1 MAGSGQREKFL
12 HAVRD
17 CQWQT
22 VSQLVQQGSSL
33 EQRDV
38 AVSQAVTHS
47 QWGLVSQLAHLGVS
61 QQCRDLAVHKAA
73 RYCLWDTV
81 EVLVA
86 AGVSSDKR
94 DFLLQRGLRQRQW
107 ALVSRLLSLG
117 VGQEPRGLVVTAAL
131 EHGQWRLV
139 LDALRLGV
147 SQELRGVV
155 VTTALEHGQWE
166 LVLDTIRLGVSQ
178 ELRDRVLTK
187 ALENGQWG
195 LVLDALRLG
204 VKQELVT
211 KVFQE
216 VVSQKRWEHVPS
228 LVKLC
233 GNNDHTDF
241 VLRKA
246 IMACQWNCVREL
258 VKTGLTPAQQG
269 LVCKEALEWAHFD
282 CAVELLRQGCEPDCA
297 ERIVLEA
304 LRWRPCWNLVELLRE
319 GGSKTKVRDVILRT
333 AMTHGC
339 WTEYVMILK
348 ETGATEKEMV
358 ELVTTA
364 FHAMNFVVMLQLLSL
379 FASARRVFKQVLLRT
394 RFPAHAINT
403 LHTRLVNDHPDLAL
417 HMLTAQEMWGIVV
430 GMFRDARLSRKD
442 KRYALRHAIRK
453 SAWKAVKKMVR
464 SPSTHHSERR
474 YAFLQAARRGK
485 WRLSIQMSTSSK
497 KISLS
502 DKVFALRLW
511 LKHGLWN
518 CLQEVQDKWVGHSGE
533 RTTFMKCILEES
545 IIAEK
550 REAFTDTVIEMDY
563 GDTFCSFVFD
573 KAIEHNK
580 CYFIVEFCLQRKDAN
595 EFKAAVK
602 LAIEKKNWGLLKN
615 LIEETSDCVDDEWDP
630 DDDFKLS
637 LFFLC
642 VRSILKEEDSWQIV
656 VPALNGFCYL
666 FETMDA
672 VSWHPDEDFRD
683 ASTGCV
689 IRTLAA
695 WCLDR
700 SYGNAGLVL
709 SLISGYTGK
718 VTDQLKD
725 YIVTALYTIN
735 VGFVVRLFSVVSS
748 GRRVFKQVLLQTRF
762 SDHNINILCKFLV
775 DDHPDLAL
783 HMLTAQ
789 EMWGSVVGM
798 FRDARLSRKDKR
810 YALRHAVRK
819 SAWKAVR
826 KMVRS
831 PSTHHSERRYAFM
844 QAARRGKWRLSL
856 QMSTSSKKI
865 SLSDKVF
872 ALRLWLKHGLWNC
885 LQDVQDKW
893 VGHSDERTTFMKC
906 ILEESIIA
914 EKLEAFID
922 TVIEMDYE
930 DTFCSFVFDKAIEHD
945 KCNFIVEFCRLTQ
958 HTDDFEAAVQL
969 AIEKKKWGLLKN
981 LIEETSDCVDDE
993 WEPGEDFE
1001 VFCLCVRSISK
1012 EEDSWQIVVPAL
1024 NGLCDLFQTF
1034 DALHWDPDKDFRDT
1048 STGCLVRNL
1057 AAWCLERSYGN
1068 ACLVLSVISGYTENV
1083 TRVIDQLKDSIRR
1096 DVLMFCL
1103 VVALNLSDWE
1113 SAVTCL
1119 HHLSFA
1125 EADTIFD
1132 EDFHDT
1138 ELADLVETCRGRA
1151 QYKWVVYLGVYT
1163 EDWEQVRT
1171 ALELCEDTSVVDI
1184 AIRKAS
1190 SEGEWDIVE
1199 SQLARCSQD
1208 NSLLCTIFSRAVE
1221 AGQSDMCTDLI
1232 SKINILHTSV
1242 SIQSLLLKAVTS
1254 SGDREEMVKL
1264 CIEFGLSTHMTT
1276 CTCTS
1281 AHGCSVCWD
1290 CPIKTALNNGQMP
1303 LVKLL
1308 YQAGACSNKQL
1319 FRCKENA
1326 DLRNQL
1332 QGQGRQDIVEY
1343 LDHAATTP
1351 RILQDLC
1358 RLQVSHL
1365 IGCHPDR
1372 VERVMSLDM
1381 PWPAK
1386 DLINFNDVLS

>member
-12 HAVRD
+12 QAVRD

-22 VSQLVQQGSSL
+22 VRQLVHQESSL

-47 QWGLVSQLAHLGVS
+47 QWGLVSQLAQLGVS

-86 AGVSSDKR
+86 AGISSDKR

-107 ALVSRLLSLG
+107 ALVSHLLSLG
-117 VGQEPRGLVVTAAL
+117 VGLEPRGLVVTAAL
-131 EHGQWRLV
+131 EDGKWGLV

-211 KVFQE
+211 KVFHE

-233 GNNDHTDF
+233 GNNDHTDC

-304 LRWRPCWNLVELLRE
+304 FRWSPCWNLVELLRE

-333 AMTHGC
+333 AKTHGC
-339 WTEYVMILK
+339 WTEYLMILK
-348 ETGATEKEMV
+348 EAGATEKEMV
-358 ELVTTA
+358 DLVTTA

-403 LHTRLVNDHPDLAL
+403 LHTRLVNGHPDLAFY
-417 HMLTAQEMWGIVV
+417 MFTAQDMWDSVV
-430 GMFRDARLSRKD
+430 GMFKDARLSD
-442 KRYALRHAIRK
+442 KQRRFALEHAIRK
-453 SAWKAVKKMVR
+453 RAWKTVR
-464 SPSTHHSERR
+464 RMAKSGSLSHNDRR
-474 YAFLQAARRGK
+474 FAFLQAARRGK
-485 WRLSIQMSTSSK
+485 WRLSLKLSKHCTSLSV
-497 KISLS
+497 S
-502 DKVFALRLW
+502 DKVFALRFW
-511 LKHGLWN
+511 LRRGLWN
-518 CLQEVQDKWVGHSGE
+518 CTEVVQKKWVRGYWLTSE
-533 RTTFMKCILEES
+533 DLDMITKFSECVLVES

-550 REAFTDTVIEMDY
+550 LEAFTKACYEVDPEDPE
-563 GDTFCSFVFD
+563 DTFSTIVFET
-573 KAIEHNK
+573 AIEHDK
-580 CYFIVEFCLQRKDAN
+580 VSFIVEFCRHMKNPYDF
-595 EFKAAVK
+595 EAAVK

-615 LIEETSDCVDDEWDP
+615 LIEEASDCVDEWEPDEYLTT
-630 DDDFKLS
+630 KL
-637 LFFLC
+637 FCLC
-642 VRSILKEEDSWQIV
+642 VRNISKEEDSWQNV
-656 VPALNGFCYL
+656 VPALNGFC
-666 FETMDA
+666 
-672 VSWHPDEDFRD
+672 
-683 ASTGCV
+683 
-689 IRTLAA
+689 
-695 WCLDR
+695 
-700 SYGNAGLVL
+700 
-709 SLISGYTGK
+709 
-718 VTDQLKD
+718 
-725 YIVTALYTIN
+725 
-735 VGFVVRLFSVVSS
+735 
-748 GRRVFKQVLLQTRF
+748 
-762 SDHNINILCKFLV
+762 DHF
-775 DDHPDLAL
+775 
-783 HMLTAQ
+783 T
-789 EMWGSVVGM
+789 
-798 FRDARLSRKDKR
+798 
-810 YALRHAVRK
+810 
-819 SAWKAVR
+819 
-826 KMVRS
+826 
-831 PSTHHSERRYAFM
+831 
-844 QAARRGKWRLSL
+844 
-856 QMSTSSKKI
+856 
-865 SLSDKVF
+865 
-872 ALRLWLKHGLWNC
+872 
-885 LQDVQDKW
+885 
-893 VGHSDERTTFMKC
+893 
-906 ILEESIIA
+906 
-914 EKLEAFID
+914 
-922 TVIEMDYE
+922 
-930 DTFCSFVFDKAIEHD
+930 
-945 KCNFIVEFCRLTQ
+945 
-958 HTDDFEAAVQL
+958 
-969 AIEKKKWGLLKN
+969 
-981 LIEETSDCVDDE
+981 
-993 WEPGEDFE
+993 
-1001 VFCLCVRSISK
+1001 
-1012 EEDSWQIVVPAL
+1012 
-1024 NGLCDLFQTF
+1024 TF
-1034 DALHWDPDKDFRDT
+1034 DALNWDPDKDFRDT

-1068 ACLVLSVISGYTENV
+1068 VAFVLSVISGYTENV
-1083 TRVIDQLKDSIRR
+1083 TKVTDQLKDSINR
-1096 DVLMFCL
+1096 DVLMFCFA
-1103 VVALNLSDWE
+1103 VALNIFDWE

-1119 HHLSFA
+1119 QHLSFT
-1125 EADTIFD
+1125 EADTMFD
-1132 EDFHDT
+1132 DYLYDV
-1138 ELADLVETCRGRA
+1138 ELADLIETCRRSA

-1190 SEGEWDIVE
+1190 SEGEWDIVQ

-1221 AGQSDMCTDLI
+1221 AGQSDICTDLI
-1232 SKINILHTSV
+1232 SKINNLQARF

-1254 SGDREEMVKL
+1254 SGDREEMLKL
-1264 CIEFGLSTHMTT
+1264 CIEFGFSTHIQT
-1276 CTCTS
+1276 CTCTP
-1281 AHGCSVCWD
+1281 AHGCSLCWD

-1308 YQAGACSNKQL
+1308 YQAGACCNKQL
-1319 FRCKENA
+1319 FHCKENA
-1326 DLRNQL
+1326 DLKNRL
-1332 QGQGRQDIVEY
+1332 QVQGRQDIVEY

-1351 RILQDLC
+1351 RTLQDLC

-1365 IGCHPDR
+1365 IGCHHGRVDR
-1372 VERVMSLDM
+1372 VVSLDIS
-1381 PWPAK
+1381 WPAK
-1386 DLINFNDVLS
+1386 DLINFKDVLS